1 MKEQSGQKWCYRS
14 RADTPQSRS
23 QEAALHIQ
31 RTHTVQL
38 EYSASDPPTLLKATM
53 RGELKF
59 IGAVT
64 VPAPPSMDPRG
75 DEICRNS

>member
-1 MKEQSGQKWCYRS
+1 M
-14 RADTPQSRS
+14 
-23 QEAALHIQ
+23 
-31 RTHTVQL
+31 
-38 EYSASDPPTLLKATM
+38 TLLKATM

-75 DEICRNS
+75 DDIYMESGGYLFICIIVLSVNESILTGTIR

>member
-1 MKEQSGQKWCYRS
+1 
-14 RADTPQSRS
+14 
-23 QEAALHIQ
+23 
-31 RTHTVQL
+31 
-38 EYSASDPPTLLKATM
+38 M

-75 DEICRNS
+75 DEICRDSGFIALHLIAVNKCIVIGMIQ